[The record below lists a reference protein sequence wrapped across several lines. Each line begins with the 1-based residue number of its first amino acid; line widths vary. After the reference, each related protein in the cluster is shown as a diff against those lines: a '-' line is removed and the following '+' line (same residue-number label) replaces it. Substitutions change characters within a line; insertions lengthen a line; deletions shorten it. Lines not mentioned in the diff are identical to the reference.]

1 MELLKEGKM
10 INVGEYWSNY
20 IDRFLALFSEINSKI
35 KLLEEH
41 GWIDHRKVVMTR
53 TNKSRFFTSSAR
65 YIEAFESVRKWG
77 LLKRSVESNIVD
89 RTRAYIKMMNCFS
102 KKNLDTQSREADPR
116 SLINRAKDIFD
127 LSVECVAILDQ
138 DLVYPETA
146 NVVALLG
153 ETVDEYIVSCL
164 IYRDFLNGLI
174 NDNATD
180 QSQLSI
186 IHQENYGFD
195 DYLSQLD
202 LYGISF
208 DVSDKEVWLTE
219 EEIRERKEAERRAEE
234 EAAHQKAEAESK
246 ARMEAIRASEQEAD
260 ERAFASHRERVSEL
274 IAIFKATNMSY
285 SKEKELKESFINS
298 EYTKDWASNDEYVT
312 FCKFFRC
319 VTFLAAILGVSP
331 DEPDDVIIKAVAGL
345 FEGDND
351 VSISGQDL
359 ARMYPAKGSD
369 HVRALHEMSK
379 EYLGM
384 LRSGDFGVCINLM
397 MSVDGDTYRIFITS
411 KL

>member
-10 INVGEYWSNY
+10 INVGEYWSKY
-20 IDRFLALFSEINSKI
+20 IDQFLALFSEIESKTRF
-35 KLLEEH
+35 LEEH
-41 GWIDHRKVVMTR
+41 GWLDHRKVVMTR
-53 TNKSRFFTSSAR
+53 TNKSKFFTNSTK

-77 LLKRSVESNIVD
+77 LLKCDAGSNIVD
-89 RTRAYIKMMNCFS
+89 RTRAYVKMMNCFS
-102 KKNLDTQSREADPR
+102 KKNLDTQTCKVDPR
-116 SLINRAKDIFD
+116 LLIDRAKDIFD

-153 ETVDEYIVSCL
+153 ETVDEYILSCL
-164 IYRDFLNGLI
+164 IYRDFLNELI
-174 NDNATD
+174 GNNTD
-180 QSQLSI
+180 DQPQLSM
-186 IHQENYGFD
+186 IHEEYGFR
-195 DYLSQLD
+195 DYVD
-202 LYGISF
+202 LIDACGISF
-208 DVSDKEVWLTE
+208 NISDDDMWLTE
-219 EEIRERKEAERRAEE
+219 DEIREREEAERRAEE
-234 EAAHQKAEAESK
+234 EAAHEKAEAEFK
-246 ARMEAIRASEQEAD
+246 ARMEAIKASEQEAD

-285 SKEKELKESFINS
+285 SREKELKESFINS
-298 EYTKDWASNDEYVT
+298 EYAKDWASNDEYVT

-351 VSISGQDL
+351 ISISGQDL

-369 HVRALHEMSK
+369 HVRALYEMSK

-384 LRSGDFGVCINLM
+384 LRAGDFGVCINLM

>member
-20 IDRFLALFSEINSKI
+20 IDRFLALFSEIESKTRF
-35 KLLEEH
+35 LEEH

-53 TNKSRFFTSSAR
+53 TNKSKFFTSSAK

-77 LLKRSVESNIVD
+77 LLKCDAGSNIVD
-89 RTRAYIKMMNCFS
+89 RTRAYVKMMNCFS
-102 KKNLDTQSREADPR
+102 KKNLDTQSCKADPR
-116 SLINRAKDIFD
+116 LLIDRAKDIFD

-146 NVVALLG
+146 KVVEFLG
-153 ETVDEYIVSCL
+153 ETVDEYILSCL
-164 IYRDFLNGLI
+164 IYRDFLNELI
-174 NDNATD
+174 GDNTD
-180 QSQLSI
+180 DQPQLSM
-186 IHQENYGFD
+186 IHEEYGFR
-195 DYLSQLD
+195 DYVD
-202 LYGISF
+202 LIDVSGISF
-208 DVSDKEVWLTE
+208 NISDDDMWLTE
-219 EEIRERKEAERRAEE
+219 AEIREREEAERRAEE
-234 EAAHQKAEAESK
+234 EAAHQKAEAEFK
-246 ARMEAIRASEQEAD
+246 ARMEAIKASEQEAD
-260 ERAFASHRERVSEL
+260 ERAFASHQERVSEL

-351 VSISGQDL
+351 ISISGQDL
-359 ARMYPAKGSD
+359 TRMYPAKGSD
-369 HVRALHEMSK
+369 HVRALYEMSK

-384 LRSGDFGVCINLM
+384 LRSGDFGVCVNLM

>member
-20 IDRFLALFSEINSKI
+20 IDQFLALFSEIESKTRF
-35 KLLEEH
+35 LEEH

-53 TNKSRFFTSSAR
+53 TNKSKFFTSSAK

-77 LLKRSVESNIVD
+77 LLKCDAGSNIVD
-89 RTRAYIKMMNCFS
+89 RTRAYVKMMNCFS
-102 KKNLDTQSREADPR
+102 KKNLDTQSCKVDPR
-116 SLINRAKDIFD
+116 LLIDRAKDIFD

-138 DLVYPETA
+138 NLVYPETA
-146 NVVALLG
+146 KVVEFLG
-153 ETVDEYIVSCL
+153 ETVDEYTLSCL
-164 IYRDFLNGLI
+164 IYRDFLNELI
-174 NDNATD
+174 GDNTD
-180 QSQLSI
+180 DQPQLSM
-186 IHQENYGFD
+186 IHEEYGFR
-195 DYLSQLD
+195 DYVD
-202 LYGISF
+202 LIDVSGISF
-208 DVSDKEVWLTE
+208 NISDDDMWLTE
-219 EEIRERKEAERRAEE
+219 AEIREREEAERRAEE
-234 EAAHQKAEAESK
+234 EAAHQKAEAEFK
-246 ARMEAIRASEQEAD
+246 ARMEAIKASEQEAD
-260 ERAFASHRERVSEL
+260 ERAFASHQERVSEL

-351 VSISGQDL
+351 ISISGQDL

-369 HVRALHEMSK
+369 HVRALYEMSK

-384 LRSGDFGVCINLM
+384 LRSGDFGVCVNLM

>member
-10 INVGEYWSNY
+10 INVGEYWSKY
-20 IDRFLALFSEINSKI
+20 IDQFLALFSEIESKTRF
-35 KLLEEH
+35 LEEH
-41 GWIDHRKVVMTR
+41 GWIDHRKAVMTR
-53 TNKSRFFTSSAR
+53 TNKSKFFTNSTK

-77 LLKRSVESNIVD
+77 LLKCDAGSNIVD
-89 RTRAYIKMMNCFS
+89 RTRAYVKMMNCFS
-102 KKNLDTQSREADPR
+102 KKNLDTQTCKVDPR
-116 SLINRAKDIFD
+116 LLIDRAKDIFD

-153 ETVDEYIVSCL
+153 ETVDEYILSCL
-164 IYRDFLNGLI
+164 IYRDFLNELI
-174 NDNATD
+174 GNNTD
-180 QSQLSI
+180 DQPQLSM
-186 IHQENYGFD
+186 IHEEYGFR
-195 DYLSQLD
+195 DYVD
-202 LYGISF
+202 LIDACGISF
-208 DVSDKEVWLTE
+208 NISDDDMWLTE
-219 EEIRERKEAERRAEE
+219 DEIREREEAERRAEE
-234 EAAHQKAEAESK
+234 EAAHEKAEAEFK
-246 ARMEAIRASEQEAD
+246 ARMEAIKASEQEAD

-285 SKEKELKESFINS
+285 SREKELKESFINS
-298 EYTKDWASNDEYVT
+298 EYAKDWASNDEYVT

-351 VSISGQDL
+351 ISISGQDL

-369 HVRALHEMSK
+369 HVRALYEMSK

-384 LRSGDFGVCINLM
+384 LRAGDFGVCINLM

>member
-20 IDRFLALFSEINSKI
+20 IDRFLALFSEIESKTRF
-35 KLLEEH
+35 LEEH
-41 GWIDHRKVVMTR
+41 RWIDHRKVVMTR
-53 TNKSRFFTSSAR
+53 TNKSKFFTSSAK

-77 LLKRSVESNIVD
+77 LLKCDAGSNIVD
-89 RTRAYIKMMNCFS
+89 RTRAYVEMMNCFS
-102 KKNLDTQSREADPR
+102 KKNLDTQSCKVDPR
-116 SLINRAKDIFD
+116 LLIDRAKDIFD

-146 NVVALLG
+146 KVVEFLG
-153 ETVDEYIVSCL
+153 ETVDEYILSCL
-164 IYRDFLNGLI
+164 IYRDFLNELI
-174 NDNATD
+174 GDNTD
-180 QSQLSI
+180 DQPQLSMV
-186 IHQENYGFD
+186 HEEYGFR
-195 DYLSQLD
+195 DYVD
-202 LYGISF
+202 LIDVSGISF
-208 DVSDKEVWLTE
+208 NISDDDMWLTE
-219 EEIRERKEAERRAEE
+219 AEIREREEAERRAEE
-234 EAAHQKAEAESK
+234 EAAHQKAEAEFK
-246 ARMEAIRASEQEAD
+246 ARMEAIKASEQEAD
-260 ERAFASHRERVSEL
+260 ERAFASHQERVSEL

-351 VSISGQDL
+351 ISISGQDL

-369 HVRALHEMSK
+369 HVRALYEMSK

-384 LRSGDFGVCINLM
+384 LRSGDFGVCVNLM

>member
-20 IDRFLALFSEINSKI
+20 IDRFLALFSEIESKTRF
-35 KLLEEH
+35 LEEH

-53 TNKSRFFTSSAR
+53 TNKSKFFTSSVK

-77 LLKRSVESNIVD
+77 LLKCDAGSNIVD
-89 RTRAYIKMMNCFS
+89 RTRAYVKMMNCFS
-102 KKNLDTQSREADPR
+102 KKNLDTQSCKADPR
-116 SLINRAKDIFD
+116 LLIDRAKDIFD

-146 NVVALLG
+146 KVVEFLG
-153 ETVDEYIVSCL
+153 ETVDEYILSCL
-164 IYRDFLNGLI
+164 IYRDFLNELI
-174 NDNATD
+174 GDNTD
-180 QSQLSI
+180 DQPQLSM
-186 IHQENYGFD
+186 IHEEYGFR
-195 DYLSQLD
+195 DYVD
-202 LYGISF
+202 LIDVSGISF
-208 DVSDKEVWLTE
+208 NISDDDMWLTE
-219 EEIRERKEAERRAEE
+219 AEIREREEAERRAEE
-234 EAAHQKAEAESK
+234 EAAHQKAEAEFK
-246 ARMEAIRASEQEAD
+246 ARMEAIKASEQEAD
-260 ERAFASHRERVSEL
+260 ERAFTSHRERVSEL

-285 SKEKELKESFINS
+285 SNEKELKESFVNS

-379 EYLGM
+379 EYLKM
-384 LRSGDFGVCINLM
+384 LRSGDFGVCVNLM

>member
-10 INVGEYWSNY
+10 INVGEYWSKY
-20 IDRFLALFSEINSKI
+20 IDQFLALFSEIESKTRF
-35 KLLEEH
+35 LEEH

-53 TNKSRFFTSSAR
+53 TNKSKFFTNSSK

-77 LLKRSVESNIVD
+77 LLKCDAGSNIVD
-89 RTRAYIKMMNCFS
+89 RTRAYVKMMNCFS
-102 KKNLDTQSREADPR
+102 KKNLDTQSCKVDPR
-116 SLINRAKDIFD
+116 LLIDRAKDIFD

-138 DLVYPETA
+138 DLVYPETTK
-146 NVVALLG
+146 VVEFLG
-153 ETVDEYIVSCL
+153 ETVDEYILSCL
-164 IYRDFLNGLI
+164 IYRDFLNELI
-174 NDNATD
+174 GDNTD
-180 QSQLSI
+180 DQPQLSM
-186 IHQENYGFD
+186 IHEEYGFR
-195 DYLSQLD
+195 DYVD
-202 LYGISF
+202 LIDVSGISF
-208 DVSDKEVWLTE
+208 NISDDDMWLTE
-219 EEIRERKEAERRAEE
+219 DEIREREEAERRAEE
-234 EAAHQKAEAESK
+234 EAAHQKAEAEFK
-246 ARMEAIRASEQEAD
+246 ARMEAIKASEQEAD
-260 ERAFASHRERVSEL
+260 ERAFASHQERVSEL

-351 VSISGQDL
+351 ISISGQDL

-369 HVRALHEMSK
+369 HVRALYEMSK

-384 LRSGDFGVCINLM
+384 LRSGDFGVCVNLM

>member
-10 INVGEYWSNY
+10 INVGEYWSKY
-20 IDRFLALFSEINSKI
+20 IDQFLALFSEIESKTRF
-35 KLLEEH
+35 LEEH
-41 GWIDHRKVVMTR
+41 GWLDHRKVVMTR
-53 TNKSRFFTSSAR
+53 TNKSKFFTNSTR

-77 LLKRSVESNIVD
+77 LLKCDAGSNIVD
-89 RTRAYIKMMNCFS
+89 RTRAYVKMMNCFS
-102 KKNLDTQSREADPR
+102 KKNLDTQTCKVDPR
-116 SLINRAKDIFD
+116 LLIDRAKDIFD

-153 ETVDEYIVSCL
+153 ETVDEYILSCL
-164 IYRDFLNGLI
+164 IYRDFLNELI
-174 NDNATD
+174 GNNTD
-180 QSQLSI
+180 DQPQLSM
-186 IHQENYGFD
+186 IHEEYGFR
-195 DYLSQLD
+195 DYVD
-202 LYGISF
+202 LIDACGISF
-208 DVSDKEVWLTE
+208 NISDDDMWLTE
-219 EEIRERKEAERRAEE
+219 DEIREREEAERRAEE
-234 EAAHQKAEAESK
+234 EAAHEKAEAEFK
-246 ARMEAIRASEQEAD
+246 ARMEAIKASEQEAD

-285 SKEKELKESFINS
+285 SREKELKESFINS
-298 EYTKDWASNDEYVT
+298 EYAKDWASNDEYVT

-351 VSISGQDL
+351 ISISGQDL

-369 HVRALHEMSK
+369 HVRALYEMSK

-384 LRSGDFGVCINLM
+384 LRAGDFGVCINLM

>member
-20 IDRFLALFSEINSKI
+20 IDRFLALFSEIESKTRF
-35 KLLEEH
+35 LEEH

-53 TNKSRFFTSSAR
+53 TNKSKFFTSSVK

-77 LLKRSVESNIVD
+77 LLKCDAGSNIVD
-89 RTRAYIKMMNCFS
+89 RTRAYVKMMNCFS
-102 KKNLDTQSREADPR
+102 KKNLDTQSCKADPR
-116 SLINRAKDIFD
+116 LLIDRAKDIFD

-146 NVVALLG
+146 KVVEFLG
-153 ETVDEYIVSCL
+153 ETVDEYILSCL
-164 IYRDFLNGLI
+164 IYRDFLNELI
-174 NDNATD
+174 GDNTD
-180 QSQLSI
+180 DQPQLSM
-186 IHQENYGFD
+186 IHEEYGFR
-195 DYLSQLD
+195 DYVD
-202 LYGISF
+202 LIDVSGISF
-208 DVSDKEVWLTE
+208 NISNDDMWLTE
-219 EEIRERKEAERRAEE
+219 AEIREREEAERRAEE
-234 EAAHQKAEAESK
+234 EAAHQKAEAEFK
-246 ARMEAIRASEQEAD
+246 ARMEAIKASEQEAD
-260 ERAFASHRERVSEL
+260 ERAFTSHRERVSEL

-285 SKEKELKESFINS
+285 SNEKELKESFINS

-379 EYLGM
+379 EYLKM
-384 LRSGDFGVCINLM
+384 LRSGDFGVCVNLM

>member
-10 INVGEYWSNY
+10 INVGEYWSTY
-20 IDRFLALFSEINSKI
+20 IDQFLALFSEINSKI

-53 TNKSRFFTSSAR
+53 TNKSKFFTSSAK
-65 YIEAFESVRKWG
+65 YIEAFESIRKWG
-77 LLKRSVESNIVD
+77 LLKCDAGSNIVD
-89 RTRAYIKMMNCFS
+89 RTRAYVKMMNCFS
-102 KKNLDTQSREADPR
+102 KKNLDTLSRQADPR
-116 SLINRAKDIFD
+116 LLIDRAKDIFD

-138 DLVYPETA
+138 DLVYPETVK
-146 NVVALLG
+146 VVEFLG
-153 ETVDEYIVSCL
+153 ETVDEYILSCL
-164 IYRDFLNGLI
+164 IYRDFLNELI
-174 NDNATD
+174 GDNTD
-180 QSQLSI
+180 DQPQLSM
-186 IHQENYGFD
+186 IHQEYGFR
-195 DYLSQLD
+195 DYVD
-202 LYGISF
+202 HIDVCGISF
-208 DVSDKEVWLTE
+208 NISDDDMWLTE
-219 EEIRERKEAERRAEE
+219 DEIREREEAKRRAEE
-234 EAAHQKAEAESK
+234 EAARRKAEAESK

-260 ERAFASHRERVSEL
+260 ERAFASHQERVSEL

-351 VSISGQDL
+351 ISISGQDL

-397 MSVDGDTYRIFITS
+397 MSVDGDTYRIFLTS

>member
-20 IDRFLALFSEINSKI
+20 IDRFLALFSEIESKTRF
-35 KLLEEH
+35 LEEH

-53 TNKSRFFTSSAR
+53 TNKSKFFTSSAK

-77 LLKRSVESNIVD
+77 LLKCDAGSNIVD
-89 RTRAYIKMMNCFS
+89 RTRAYVKMMNCFS
-102 KKNLDTQSREADPR
+102 KKNLDTQSCKTDPR
-116 SLINRAKDIFD
+116 LLIDRAKDIFD

-146 NVVALLG
+146 KVVEFLG
-153 ETVDEYIVSCL
+153 ETVDEYILSCL
-164 IYRDFLNGLI
+164 IYRDFLNELI
-174 NDNATD
+174 GDNTD
-180 QSQLSI
+180 DQPQLSM
-186 IHQENYGFD
+186 IHEEYGFR
-195 DYLSQLD
+195 DYVD
-202 LYGISF
+202 LIDVSGISF
-208 DVSDKEVWLTE
+208 NISDDDMWLTE
-219 EEIRERKEAERRAEE
+219 AEIREREEAERRAEE
-234 EAAHQKAEAESK
+234 EAAHQKAEAEFK
-246 ARMEAIRASEQEAD
+246 ARMDAIKASEQEAD
-260 ERAFASHRERVSEL
+260 ERAFASHQERVSEL

-351 VSISGQDL
+351 ISISGQDL

-369 HVRALHEMSK
+369 HVRALYEMSK

-384 LRSGDFGVCINLM
+384 LRSGDFGVCVNLM